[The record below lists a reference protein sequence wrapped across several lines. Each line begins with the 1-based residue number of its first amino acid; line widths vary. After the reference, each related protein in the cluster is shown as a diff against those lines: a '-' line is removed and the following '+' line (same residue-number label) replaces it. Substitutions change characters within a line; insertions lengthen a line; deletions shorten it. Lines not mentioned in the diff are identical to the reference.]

1 MREAW
6 KRRLAAG
13 IMAATMAAAMFPG
26 GLTVAAEEGTAAGV
40 PYNQEGGYD
49 VTVPHVLVN
58 QVYGGS
64 DDGYASHSFIEL
76 YNPCDAAVDLTG
88 WELQYRSSADG
99 EDTAWH
105 ELSLTGTIPAKG
117 YYLVR
122 CAAVTDPSGDYQ
134 VPAGDQEW
142 DVALH
147 NKGVA
152 VALFSQD
159 VTLEET
165 FSGAITDENRPQ
177 GYVDLLAVQG
187 NDAEEAQIPPA
198 YEGAFSDIQSKKKA
212 IRRNAFTDTDNNQT
226 DGGEVSYADTVDAE
240 QGPHNSSGET
250 GSVTPSEPEGEPLR
264 TGSFEENAALTLERL
279 NSVAIGAANK
289 DGGVAEIVSYNADT
303 GEAYVVNGQ
312 DGLLYRLAVS
322 ETGLAI
328 KDSKDMRGLVEGF
341 AYGDMTSVAVDT
353 VNDHIAVALQ
363 AAGYADNGRIVLLDY
378 DFNMIAAYETGVQ
391 PDMVTFTHNGR
402 MILSA
407 NEGEPREGYG
417 EGTVDPTGS
426 VSIVDLVEDT
436 VTTAGF
442 EAFDAAELA
451 ANGVLIG
458 VVNGQMN
465 TAAAD
470 LEPEYIAVSPDD
482 AKAYV
487 SLQEANAIAT
497 VDLNSKTITSVRS
510 MGFKDLSLEQ
520 NAIDL
525 VEDKKYEAKTYPGA
539 LGVYMPDAISVF
551 AANGTSYLVT
561 ANEGDAREWGGY
573 VNEAKATLTA
583 SDGSQA
589 EKVRVLDK
597 GCTTVPDAA
606 KEYLYGGRSFAIYN
620 ADTMELVYE
629 SGNDFEAKT
638 AVYLP
643 SWFNC
648 SNDNTD
654 IDDRS
659 AKKGPESESVTVGQ
673 IGSCTYAFIA
683 LERIGGV
690 MVYDVTDPAN
700 ASYVNYINTRDFSE
714 AIKEDVSP
722 EGLCFLSLNGKPML
736 LAACEVSGTVAAY
749 SFGGSAAGNVP
760 EGPDYEPIPNNA
772 VILYTND
779 VHCAMEDYSALAAYR
794 QQMLD
799 EGYSTITIDAGDAVQ
814 GEVIGTLTE
823 GSAIVELMNSVGY
836 DYAVPGN
843 HEFDYGMDVFK
854 QLSGQTEAD
863 VVPEYEYLSAN
874 FVDLKTNATVFDAYD
889 LVSVAGQKV
898 AFLGI
903 STPETYTKSTPAY
916 FQDENGN
923 YIYSFCENAFYE
935 TIQNAVNAARAEGAE
950 LVIAVGHLGTD
961 ASSEPWR
968 STDVIANTT
977 GIDAFIDAHSHSTIA
992 DEAVKNKN
1000 GEDVLLTSTGTKFEN
1015 FGKMTIYADGS
1026 ITSQLLK
1033 PEEVDVDATASSL
1046 AAYEETQ
1053 AIIDKYEEMQDF
1065 TYEELGST
1073 EAALTTVDPTTGDRI
1088 IRNQETNLGN
1098 FVADAYQVATGAD
1111 IAFANGGGI
1120 RANVDKGVVTRKNL
1134 MDVNAFGNTMC
1145 VLKVTGQQILDALEW
1160 SAHAP
1165 LNEDGTGLTENG
1177 GFMHT
1182 AGLTYEINLH
1192 VKESPVLTDSQGV
1205 YTGIDASKPRRV
1217 QNVKVNGKAI
1227 DPAAFYTLAGSAYTL
1242 QSGGDGYTMF
1252 KGAEVVKADCGKDQ
1266 DLLIQYLQNDLN
1278 GVISAAQYGN
1288 PYGQGRIKLIGAA
1301 SEEAHRFVETERVE
1315 ATKDQDGYIKYVCSI
1330 CGETKTEVLP
1340 KLGPTATPSTDDSS
1354 SSQESV
1360 SQNASGANSTT
1371 AAPKPAN
1378 GPQTGDSA
1386 NLVVWVGVLLL
1397 ASAGMIGTVVYS
1409 KKQKEKY

>member
-1 MREAW
+1 MRDTW

-26 GLTVAAEEGTAAGV
+26 GLTVAAEEGTTAGV
-40 PYNQEGGYD
+40 PYNQDGGYD
-49 VTVPHVLVN
+49 VTIPHVLVN

-88 WELQYRSSADG
+88 WELQYRSSTDG
-99 EDTAWH
+99 GDTAWH

-122 CAAVTDPSGDYQ
+122 CAAVADPSGDYQ

-142 DVALH
+142 EVALH

-159 VTLEET
+159 VTLDEN
-165 FSGAITDENRPQ
+165 FSGAITDTNRPQ

-187 NDAEEAQIPPA
+187 NDTEEAQVPPA
-198 YEGAFSDIQSKKKA
+198 YEGAYSDIQSKKKA
-212 IRRNAFTDTDNNQT
+212 VRRNAFTDTDNNQT

-328 KDSKDMRGLVEGF
+328 KDVKDMRGLVEGF

-417 EGTVDPTGS
+417 EGTVDPAGS

-561 ANEGDAREWGGY
+561 AN
-573 VNEAKATLTA
+573 
-583 SDGSQA
+583 
-589 EKVRVLDK
+589 
-597 GCTTVPDAA
+597 
-606 KEYLYGGRSFAIYN
+606 
-620 ADTMELVYE
+620 
-629 SGNDFEAKT
+629 
-638 AVYLP
+638 
-643 SWFNC
+643 
-648 SNDNTD
+648 
-654 IDDRS
+654 
-659 AKKGPESESVTVGQ
+659 
-673 IGSCTYAFIA
+673 
-683 LERIGGV
+683 
-690 MVYDVTDPAN
+690 
-700 ASYVNYINTRDFSE
+700 
-714 AIKEDVSP
+714 
-722 EGLCFLSLNGKPML
+722 
-736 LAACEVSGTVAAY
+736 
-749 SFGGSAAGNVP
+749 
-760 EGPDYEPIPNNA
+760 
-772 VILYTND
+772 
-779 VHCAMEDYSALAAYR
+779 
-794 QQMLD
+794 
-799 EGYSTITIDAGDAVQ
+799 
-814 GEVIGTLTE
+814 
-823 GSAIVELMNSVGY
+823 
-836 DYAVPGN
+836 
-843 HEFDYGMDVFK
+843 
-854 QLSGQTEAD
+854 
-863 VVPEYEYLSAN
+863 
-874 FVDLKTNATVFDAYD
+874 
-889 LVSVAGQKV
+889 
-898 AFLGI
+898 
-903 STPETYTKSTPAY
+903 
-916 FQDENGN
+916 
-923 YIYSFCENAFYE
+923 
-935 TIQNAVNAARAEGAE
+935 
-950 LVIAVGHLGTD
+950 
-961 ASSEPWR
+961 
-968 STDVIANTT
+968 
-977 GIDAFIDAHSHSTIA
+977 
-992 DEAVKNKN
+992 
-1000 GEDVLLTSTGTKFEN
+1000 
-1015 FGKMTIYADGS
+1015 
-1026 ITSQLLK
+1026 
-1033 PEEVDVDATASSL
+1033 
-1046 AAYEETQ
+1046 
-1053 AIIDKYEEMQDF
+1053 
-1065 TYEELGST
+1065 
-1073 EAALTTVDPTTGDRI
+1073 
-1088 IRNQETNLGN
+1088 
-1098 FVADAYQVATGAD
+1098 
-1111 IAFANGGGI
+1111 
-1120 RANVDKGVVTRKNL
+1120 
-1134 MDVNAFGNTMC
+1134 
-1145 VLKVTGQQILDALEW
+1145 
-1160 SAHAP
+1160 
-1165 LNEDGTGLTENG
+1165 
-1177 GFMHT
+1177 
-1182 AGLTYEINLH
+1182 
-1192 VKESPVLTDSQGV
+1192 
-1205 YTGIDASKPRRV
+1205 
-1217 QNVKVNGKAI
+1217 
-1227 DPAAFYTLAGSAYTL
+1227 
-1242 QSGGDGYTMF
+1242 
-1252 KGAEVVKADCGKDQ
+1252 
-1266 DLLIQYLQNDLN
+1266 
-1278 GVISAAQYGN
+1278 
-1288 PYGQGRIKLIGAA
+1288 
-1301 SEEAHRFVETERVE
+1301 
-1315 ATKDQDGYIKYVCSI
+1315 
-1330 CGETKTEVLP
+1330 
-1340 KLGPTATPSTDDSS
+1340 
-1354 SSQESV
+1354 
-1360 SQNASGANSTT
+1360 
-1371 AAPKPAN
+1371 
-1378 GPQTGDSA
+1378 
-1386 NLVVWVGVLLL
+1386 
-1397 ASAGMIGTVVYS
+1397 
-1409 KKQKEKY
+1409 